1 MSYPHN
7 TNNSFDGDF
16 KAPTNSGEFSSQATP
31 EAMAA
36 LRQIAEAEGRQFQ
49 VVFDEAM
56 REYIDRRQKVP
67 PRTHVTTS
75 FAASLAEFDRLYGE
89 LAK

>member
-1 MSYPHN
+1 MSYPHD
-7 TNNSFDGDF
+7 TNSSFDGDCQ
-16 KAPTNSGEFSSQATP
+16 APINSEEFSSQTTP
-31 EAMAA
+31 EVLAA

-56 REYIDRRQKVP
+56 HEYIDRRQKEL
-67 PRTHVTTS
+67 PRNHVMTS
-75 FAASLAEFDRLYGE
+75 FAASLGEFDGLYRE

>member
-1 MSYPHN
+1 MSYPHE
-7 TNNSFDGDF
+7 TNNSFDGDC

-31 EAMAA
+31 EVMAA

-56 REYIDRRQKVP
+56 REYIDRRQMAP
-67 PRTHVTTS
+67 LRMHVTTS

>member
-1 MSYPHN
+1 VSYPHE
-7 TNNSFDGDF
+7 TNSSFNGGC
-16 KAPTNSGEFSSQATP
+16 KAPTNSGELSPQATP
-31 EAMAA
+31 EMLAA

-56 REYIDRRQKVP
+56 REYIDRRQKVS

-75 FAASLAEFDRLYGE
+75 FAASLAEFDRLYRE

>member
-31 EAMAA
+31 EVLAA
-36 LRQIAEAEGRQFQ
+36 LRQIAEAVGRQFQ
-49 VVFDEAM
+49 VVLDEAM
-56 REYIDRRQKVP
+56 HEYIDRRQKVL
-67 PRTHVTTS
+67 PRKHATTS

>member
-1 MSYPHN
+1 
-7 TNNSFDGDF
+7 
-16 KAPTNSGEFSSQATP
+16 
-31 EAMAA
+31 MAA

-49 VVFDEAM
+49 AVLDEALH
-56 REYIDRRQKVP
+56 EYIDRRQKVP

-75 FAASLAEFDRLYGE
+75 FAATLAKFDRLYRE